1 MNTKKVAFYLGDF
14 KRSGGTER
22 ACIAVANGISEFSDH
37 QVFLITT
44 NSKAE
49 EPFFEI
55 GPKVNII
62 YLNINNLKGEYFLLA
77 KRLKSSLKEYKIDI
91 LIAVEVMSI
100 IFLLPVFVSKIIGM
114 TRIKL
119 FVWEHFNFTVSLN
132 KKMRFYLRKFAAR
145 FADTIIVLTQK
156 DVELWKTNLKVRA
169 KIISINN
176 PSPFPISN
184 NKYKAES
191 TTVIA
196 VGRLKYQKG
205 FDRLLKI
212 WSEFKRIRP
221 NGLWKLQIIGSGP
234 EGDKLKKQS
243 VRLGIDSSL
252 EWIENTAHIKPYY
265 ENAAF
270 LAMTSRFEGL
280 PMTLIEA
287 QSFGLPIIAY
297 DCLTGPEEVIDND
310 SGFLIKDG
318 EIELFVSKLAQLTD
332 SIELRITMSSS
343 AIAKFARFSPDQI
356 VGKWTKL
363 LHDSPV

>member
-1 MNTKKVAFYLGDF
+1 MNIKKVAFYLGDF

-22 ACIAVANGISEFSDH
+22 ACISVANGLSEFSDH
-37 QVFLITT
+37 EVFLITT
-44 NSKAE
+44 NSKTE
-49 EPFFEI
+49 DPFFEI

-62 YLNINNLKGEYFLLA
+62 YLNINNLKGEYFLLT
-77 KRLKSSLKEYKIDI
+77 KRLRSSLKEFKIDI

-100 IFLLPVFVSKIIGM
+100 IFLLPVFVSKIMGK
-114 TRIKL
+114 TRVKL

-132 KKMRFYLRKFAAR
+132 KKIRIYLRKFAAR

-169 KIISINN
+169 KIVSINN

-184 NKYKAES
+184 SKYKTES

-205 FDRLLKI
+205 FDRLLEI
-212 WSEFKRIRP
+212 WSEFKRLCP
-221 NGLWKLQIIGSGP
+221 NALWKLQIIGSGP
-234 EGDKLKKQS
+234 EGEKLKEQS
-243 VRLGIDSSL
+243 IRLNIDDSI
-252 EWIENTAHIKPYY
+252 EWIENTANIKPYY

-297 DCLTGPEEVIDND
+297 DCLTGPEEVVGND
-310 SGFLIKDG
+310 TGFLIKDG
-318 EIELFVSKLAQLTD
+318 ETGLFVSKLIQLT
-332 SIELRITMSSS
+332 SSVELRKTMSSS
-343 AIAKFARFSPDQI
+343 AIAEFTRFSPSQI
-356 VGKWTKL
+356 IEKWSKL

>member
-1 MNTKKVAFYLGDF
+1 
-14 KRSGGTER
+14 
-22 ACIAVANGISEFSDH
+22 
-37 QVFLITT
+37 
-44 NSKAE
+44 
-49 EPFFEI
+49 
-55 GPKVNII
+55 
-62 YLNINNLKGEYFLLA
+62 
-77 KRLKSSLKEYKIDI
+77 
-91 LIAVEVMSI
+91 
-100 IFLLPVFVSKIIGM
+100 M
-114 TRIKL
+114 TGIKL

-132 KKMRFYLRKFAAR
+132 KKMRVYLRKFAAR

-184 NKYKAES
+184 NKYKEES

-212 WSEFKRIRP
+212 WSDFKRIRP

-234 EGDKLKKQS
+234 EADKLKEQS
-243 VRLGIDSSL
+243 MRLGIGSSV
-252 EWIENTAHIKPYY
+252 EWIENTAHIKRYY

-297 DCLTGPEEVIDND
+297 DCLTGPGEVISKK
-310 SGFLIKDG
+310 SGFLIRNGDDD
-318 EIELFVSKLAQLTD
+318 EFVDKLLLLSQD
-332 SIELRITMSSS
+332 SSLRN
-343 AIAKFARFSPDQI
+343 RFSYSAREEVTKFSVRNI
-356 VGKWTKL
+356 VMQWLSL
-363 LHDSPV
+363 LAK